1 MVASDSFMLPS
12 LDMGGGM
19 KQKLSMIT
27 SLFSGMMNKGG
38 GGGGC
43 QKKKKCKKMV
53 CYPPK
58 PCGGGGGGGYMK
70 VMPGL
75 GDKQAEREVKKYVDD
90 HTMAMLLMKSISSS
104 SELTKQ
110 FLGFLQF

>member
-1 MVASDSFMLPS
+1 
-12 LDMGGGM
+12 
-19 KQKLSMIT
+19 
-27 SLFSGMMNKGG
+27 
-38 GGGGC
+38 
-43 QKKKKCKKMV
+43 
-53 CYPPK
+53 
-58 PCGGGGGGGYMK
+58 MK